1 MFFHRF
7 KTQAAFIGN
16 LLIAAP
22 VAHQTRQIMFSTREP
37 RQIRFGQALPPFVPI
52 QVTIQTHRPTL
63 WFLTG
68 IALVFSSRLDSS
80 CAVEAMKVPA
90 PHNVKHRKTIAIFV
104 IKFTD

>member
-1 MFFHRF
+1 M
-7 KTQAAFIGN
+7 
-16 LLIAAP
+16 
-22 VAHQTRQIMFSTREP
+22 
-37 RQIRFGQALPPFVPI
+37 RFGQAPPPLVPI

-90 PHNVKHRKTIAIFV
+90 PHNVKHSKTIAIFV